1 MIKLIWPLFLFSFTL
16 LLSRDIDEIQL
27 KRGEKK
33 WLESRSS
40 KEITI
45 YLDDE
50 EGILNYSQDGGKTGL
65 LPEMLKTLKRIT
77 KLNIKVVECS
87 HRDLEDALNR
97 GVPGL
102 IFGREEVKEDN
113 PEYYYSDSSI
123 SLRGAMLTNP
133 HEPAIDYTTDI
144 SHKVVVYVEGDP
156 ILDKFKKG
164 YGEKVKT
171 LPKPSIESAV
181 SSIIS
186 GEGDIYMDD
195 LKDSLEYL
203 ADNPEVNINLNYLSK
218 DLGTRY
224 YFGGKKE
231 YLPLI
236 NIIER
241 LLKENDANREFTYNQ
256 LMNYTRGKLRKH
268 NEIERYLAGIDTL
281 SIYTPDNI
289 NLYPIFYRNKKGQVD
304 GLLERYF
311 SELEEILHITL
322 DLQSKLEPENLDIN
336 PFILDVNGKEIN
348 NSEYLTTSPYYTYK
362 IFFFTNM
369 KDNSF
374 SSLYDLKNHRIGV
387 TRGSIEEIYFTHKR
401 LKENLIIYSN
411 YESALTALSNREID
425 VFMGDIKHA
434 NEIIYERRIKNI
446 EVSGSIDDKIE
457 LKFGVPKEK
466 ETLFFILNSFDRSLN
481 YAMDIKRKKLLK
493 HNRNIVTD
501 YRVLLLIILI
511 LLLFLLRRRRHI
523 RDLNEGKS
531 RLEDL
536 VIRLVDTLEAANTY
550 NDEDTGDHV
559 KRLNQYSHLLAR
571 ELKLSREFLRDI
583 GLYASLHDIGKIGI
597 PDTILKK
604 PGKLTRE
611 EFDEMKLHTE
621 IGYKLMD
628 GLNISRI
635 ASNIVRYHHEKWD
648 GSGYPKGLSGEEIP
662 IEARI
667 VALADVYDALRQ
679 KRVYKE
685 AFSHE
690 KAIEIISFQSEKHF
704 DPQIVNIFLIHH
716 NEFKKIFGS

>member
-1 MIKLIWPLFLFSFTL
+1 MIKFIWPLFLFSFTL
-16 LLSRDIDEIQL
+16 LLSKDISELQL
-27 KRGEKK
+27 KRVEKQ
-33 WLESRSS
+33 WMESISS
-40 KEITI
+40 REVTI

-50 EGILNYSQDGGKTGL
+50 EGILNYSQGGGKAGS
-65 LPEMLKTLKRIT
+65 LPEGIKTLKKIT
-77 KLNIKVVECS
+77 NLNIKVIECS
-87 HRDLEDALNR
+87 PDDLKDAINSGIPDL
-97 GVPGL
+97 V
-102 IFGREEVKEDN
+102 FGREELKEAN
-113 PEYYYSDSSI
+113 PEYSYSEKSI
-123 SLRGAMLTNP
+123 NLRGAMLTRLD
-133 HEPAIDYTTDI
+133 EPAIDYTTDI
-144 SHKVVVYVEGDP
+144 SDKTVVYVEGDR
-156 ILDKFKKG
+156 ILDKFRKG
-164 YGEKVKT
+164 YGDKIKT

-181 SSIIS
+181 SSLLS

-195 LKDSLEYL
+195 LRDSLEYL
-203 ADNPEVNINLNYLSK
+203 ANNPMLNINLNYLSK
-218 DLGTRY
+218 DLGTSY

-256 LMNYTRGKLRKH
+256 LMNYTKGKLRKH
-268 NEIERYLAGIDTL
+268 TEIEKYLDGIDTL
-281 SIYTPDNI
+281 SIYAPANI
-289 NLYPIFYRNKKGQVD
+289 NLYPIYYRNKRGQVD

-311 SELEEILHITL
+311 LELEDILHITL
-322 DLQSKLEPENLDIN
+322 DLQSKLEVENLDIN
-336 PFILDVNGKEIN
+336 PFIIDVNGREIN
-348 NSEYLTTSPYYTYK
+348 NGDYLTTSPYYTYK
-362 IFFFTNM
+362 IFIFANM
-369 KDNSF
+369 KDNYF
-374 SSLYDLKNHRIGV
+374 SNLYDLKNHRIGV
-387 TRGSIEEIYFTHKR
+387 AKGSIEESYFIHKNLR
-401 LKENLIIYSN
+401 ENLVVFSN
-411 YESALTALSNREID
+411 YDSALTALSRREID

-434 NEIIYERRIKNI
+434 NEVIYKRRIKDI
-446 EVSGSIDDKIE
+446 EVSGSIDDRIDI
-457 LKFGVPKEK
+457 KFGVPKEK
-466 ETLFFILNSFDRSLN
+466 ETLFFILNSFDRTLN
-481 YAMDIKRKKLLK
+481 YALDIKRKELLR
-493 HNRNIVTD
+493 HNKNIVTD
-501 YRVLLLIILI
+501 YRVLLLVILI

-550 NDEDTGDHV
+550 NDKDTGDHV

-571 ELKLSREFLRDI
+571 EMKLSKEFLKDI

-597 PDTILKK
+597 PDTVLKK
-604 PGKLTRE
+604 PGKLTKE

-628 GLNISRI
+628 GLNISRV

-685 AFSHE
+685 AFTHE
-690 KAIEIISFQSEKHF
+690 KALEIISCQSEKHF
-704 DPQIVNIFLIHH
+704 DPQVVNVFLIHH